1 MRKKKVQLGNLE
13 KGSKLDF
20 SSYFSLS
27 LIFL

>member
-20 SSYFSLS
+20 SSYLSLS
-27 LIFL
+27 LILL